1 MLDYNAIFNAI
12 PVDWK
17 EILSEI
23 NYNDIDINSITEAIA
38 SIVNIMLISLKISKL
53 QQNQL
58 ENQDCAFC
66 ILKFYTNISPTN
78 ILLHRMGIK
87 NSDQCDHCQEREVV
101 EDLFIN
107 CPRLRGFW
115 SNVFNE
121 ILVRTATRVPKT
133 DQNILFG
140 VPVPSSQIIGTKS
153 QLKTIIIFY

>member
-1 MLDYNAIFNAI
+1 MKRHQYAVRTSGD
-12 PVDWK
+12 
-17 EILSEI
+17 
-23 NYNDIDINSITEAIA
+23 
-38 SIVNIMLISLKISKL
+38 VNIMLIFLKISNL

-66 ILKFYTNISPTN
+66 ILKFYSNISPAN
-78 ILLHRMGIK
+78 ILLDRMGIK

-101 EDLFIN
+101 EDLFIH

-133 DQNILFG
+133 DHNILFG

>member
-1 MLDYNAIFNAI
+1 MKRHQYAVRTSGD
-12 PVDWK
+12 
-17 EILSEI
+17 
-23 NYNDIDINSITEAIA
+23 
-38 SIVNIMLISLKISKL
+38 VNIMLISLKISKL

-66 ILKFYTNISPTN
+66 ILKFCTTFSQQTFYFIEWLLKTQTNVIIARREKLQN
-78 ILLHRMGIK
+78 IYRY
-87 NSDQCDHCQEREVV
+87 
-101 EDLFIN
+101 LFIH